1 MFRLFDSLQSLI
13 FKAQS
18 RRVNIDHEKRH
29 IILYRPSYGKLTFSL
44 MMVVMATQP
53 QPTSDRLIT
62 LDHNRASSAVNCITN
77 HKYQH

>member
-1 MFRLFDSLQSLI
+1 MISLFDSLQSLI

-18 RRVNIDHEKRH
+18 RRVNIDQEKG
-29 IILYRPSYGKLTFSL
+29 ILYRPSYGKLTFSL

-53 QPTSDRLIT
+53 QPTSDLLIT